1 VIEAPSTSPDALM
14 FDYLAFDAAG
24 AGSAA
29 SGAMSG
35 KQALVVF
42 LCCSPLVCTACLNVL

>member
-1 VIEAPSTSPDALM
+1 MILAPCTSPDALR

-35 KQALVVF
+35 KQALFVVF
-42 LCCSPLVCTACLNVL
+42 CVVLRLCAPPA